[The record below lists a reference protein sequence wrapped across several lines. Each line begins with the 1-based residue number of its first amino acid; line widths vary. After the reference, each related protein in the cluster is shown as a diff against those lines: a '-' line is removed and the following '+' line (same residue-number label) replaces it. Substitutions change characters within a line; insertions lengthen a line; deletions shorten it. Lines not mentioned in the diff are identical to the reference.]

1 MGVTKKPAVV
11 AKTAPKKRG
20 RPVGSKGKKKTMAD
34 IKIGETVSFK
44 RLNEL
49 NSAGWV
55 PPAVDWEKLAKQLQA
70 ALAAE
75 MRECETYKNLF
86 EEMQE
91 YAKPVRLLTFW
102 QRVKLVFTGR
112 Y

>member
-20 RPVGSKGKKKTMAD
+20 RPVGSKGKKK
-34 IKIGETVSFK
+34 ISLSSE
-44 RLNEL
+44 
-49 NSAGWV
+49 GWV
-55 PPAVDWEKLAKQLQA
+55 PHPVEWEKLSRLLQE

-75 MRECETYKNLF
+75 MRECETYKRLF
-86 EEMQE
+86 EELQKN
-91 YAKPVRLLTFW
+91 ACSVQSLSIWKRI
-102 QRVKLVFTGR
+102 KLAVTGK

>member
-20 RPVGSKGKKKTMAD
+20 RPVGSKGKKKT
-34 IKIGETVSFK
+34 VS
-44 RLNEL
+44 LSSE
-49 NSAGWV
+49 GWV

-70 ALAAE
+70 ALASE

-91 YAKPVRLLTFW
+91 YAKPVRLLSFW